1 MSDCMVVCNGRYYTG
16 TLKVSPERAG
26 ILLASAQLMNF
37 VGSPLGALAESS
49 MLKRMP
55 ALKMSKILTVYASLG
70 EAVFAVLYGLAPT
83 AYSATVAYGGVTL
96 ASMFQRA
103 WSNYY
108 EIGEQSPAGDPWF
121 VLNV

>member
-1 MSDCMVVCNGRYYTG
+1 MVVRNGRYYTG

-55 ALKMSKILTVYASLG
+55 ALKMSKILTLMNISPDNIFV
-70 EAVFAVLYGLAPT
+70 
-83 AYSATVAYGGVTL
+83 VACCALFGVVG
-96 ASMFQRA
+96 SR
-103 WSNYY
+103 
-108 EIGEQSPAGDPWF
+108 
-121 VLNV
+121 